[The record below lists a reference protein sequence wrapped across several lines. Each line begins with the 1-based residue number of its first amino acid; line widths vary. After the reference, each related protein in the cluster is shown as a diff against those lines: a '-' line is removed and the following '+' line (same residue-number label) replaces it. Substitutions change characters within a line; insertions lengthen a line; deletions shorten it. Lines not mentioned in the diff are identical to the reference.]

1 MLALM
6 AVIWVTAW
14 MSVISD
20 NGLVVNVMFNIAF

>member
-20 NGLVVNVMFNIAF
+20 NGLVNVMFNIAF